1 MKSLVAGLAIGAIS
15 LWSASTLLADDKA
28 ALMAKGQKVFT
39 EYCKTCHQANGQG
52 MPNVYPPLAGSDYL
66 KSTPK
71 GTVAKEVVAGKT
83 GKVKVNG
90 KEYNGVM
97 APLPAKYTDED
108 VAAVLTYVYNSWGN
122 PGGTFSAKDIAKVRP
137 KAGKK

>member
-1 MKSLVAGLAIGAIS
+1 MKNYIAGIILSTVFLAATSIV
-15 LWSASTLLADDKA
+15 SADEKSE
-28 ALMAKGQKVFT
+28 LMAKGQKVYT

-52 MPNVYPPLAGSDYL
+52 MPPVYPPIAGSDYL
-66 KSTPK
+66 KSQSRP
-71 GTVAKEVVAGKT
+71 TVAGEVVNGKT

-97 APLPAKYTDED
+97 APLPAKYTDAD

-122 PGGTFSAKDIAKVRP
+122 PGGVFSAKDIAKVR
-137 KAGKK
+137 KKKK

>member
-1 MKSLVAGLAIGAIS
+1 MKIILSGIAIGIA
-15 LWSASTLLADDKA
+15 LMAATNASADEKKE
-28 ALMAKGQKVFT
+28 LMAKGQKVYT

-52 MPNVYPPLAGSDYL
+52 MSNVYPPLAASDYIKL
-66 KSTPK
+66 MPRKTIASEI
-71 GTVAKEVVAGKT
+71 VNGKA

-97 APLPAKYTDED
+97 AAIPAKYTDTD

-122 PGGTFSAKDIAKVRP
+122 PGGVFTAKEIAKVR
-137 KAGKK
+137 KKK